1 MKGYRLEDLESRG
14 GKVIASRDVKFM
26 EDKSP
31 SDLTVVDICGM
42 TATAKEI
49 DGLIDGTI
57 YLGAE
62 KSTISS
68 LGALSA
74 LSPKVPSHPP
84 ILTPSV
90 TNEGKLVYLT
100 SASLTPTDQNLVS
113 DKVVPENV
121 VKDIVPATTVP
132 HQTSTQIRKSID
144 HYGFTTVEELGVEIG
159 QVFTAF
165 IITAGEPQ
173 NYTQILWSP
182 D

>member
-1 MKGYRLEDLESRG
+1 
-14 GKVIASRDVKFM
+14 VIASRDVKFM

-31 SDLTVVDICGM
+31 SDLTVVDICGT

-68 LGALSA
+68 LGASSA
-74 LSPKVPSHPP
+74 PDVSKFVTPSPKVPSLPP

-90 TNEGKLVYLT
+90 TNEGKSVYLT

-121 VKDIVPATTVP
+121 VKDIVLATTVP

-144 HYGFTTVEELGVEIG
+144 HYGFTTVEESGVEIG
-159 QVFTAF
+159 QAFTAF